1 MTDTKVD
8 EPRNVSRDDPG
19 VDLALERTAE
29 GDRYRPDHPEAA
41 SGSAHHL
48 LDVGPLLGAAAL
60 QILLRVRLG
69 GRDEQ
74 ADLVDAVAGVEIRQG
89 ALDCF
94 WICTSGFIKNTR
106 RTRQRSQQ
114 LGCVRKLRHH

>member
-8 EPRNVSRDDPG
+8 EPRNVFRYDTGINP
-19 VDLALERTAE
+19 ALERTAE
-29 GDRYRPDHPEAA
+29 GDRYRPDHPEAT

-60 QILLRVRLG
+60 QVLLRVRLG

-74 ADLVDAVAGVEIRQG
+74 ADLVHAEARIEVSQG
-89 ALDCF
+89 SFDCF
-94 WICTSGFIKNTR
+94 WVCACGF
-106 RTRQRSQQ
+106 
-114 LGCVRKLRHH
+114 